1 MAVPTFVAAG
11 AAFQGS
17 TGGSPAI
24 PTGTAAGDIV
34 LLFCESLS
42 GEAITNPDAAVWSHA
57 PSSPHVGSSRRQTV
71 FWRVAISSTPAP
83 SVADPGDHLVAFC
96 CTIRGA
102 DTTQPFDGAGAVVQA
117 PGTTSTW
124 TCPTIT
130 TTGPDR
136 LIVGASSTNRDQT
149 SAVFHGNP
157 TNANL
162 TNLAEMQEQGTGG
175 GVGGSIAA
183 WKGEKATAGVVGS
196 TTGTLAN
203 GSQIPLGITFAMRPP
218 SRVTP
223 DPVAI
228 PLTVVAPVVTATR
241 LVSPSPV
248 TIPLSIPAPTV
259 TAEAGGDTVS
269 PDPVAVVL
277 SVPAVSVTAGR
288 RVSPSPVA
296 VSLSVPAPTV
306 SVGRVVSPDPVEL
319 ELSVPAP
326 SLIVGRT
333 VSPAPV
339 VVSLQLPA
347 LSVQSSRMVSPAPV
361 AVSLS
366 VVAPVVRAGRRVSP
380 DPVSVSLVTPAVG
393 VIVATRVNPAPV
405 TVSLVTVA
413 PSVSSGVR
421 VYPDPVAIVLVLSSL
436 PVALDPFA
444 TADAGM
450 PSGGASA
457 TIDDESSGATLN
469 ATSSTAQLDE
479 GVRARATWR
488 S

>member
-203 GSQIPLGITFAMRPP
+203 GSQTPLGITFAMRPP

-223 DPVAI
+223 DPVTI
-228 PLTVVAPVVTATR
+228 PLVVVAPVVTATR

-259 TAEAGGDTVS
+259 TADAGGDTVS

-319 ELSVPAP
+319 
-326 SLIVGRT
+326 
-333 VSPAPV
+333 
-339 VVSLQLPA
+339 SLQLPA